1 MAVTKKP
8 VRRSSGD
15 DEPKEITINK
25 VKFYVVTPAQI
36 RAYHIEKDVLWAVGK
51 KFLHVHNMNWEQ
63 LYKAAG
69 YDEPNKL
76 DFAYP
81 EDWRRNNPD
90 VDRRFKKGDK
100 AAWYYGG
107 KDKIMGEPVWHSE
120 VQHKIIALAKR
131 KLGE

>member
-8 VRRSSGD
+8 ERRSSVD

-25 VKFYVVTPAQI
+25 VKFYVVTPAQV
-36 RAYHIEKDVLWAVGK
+36 RAYHIEKDVLWPVGK

-63 LYKAAG
+63 LYQAAG
-69 YDEPNKL
+69 YDTNKL

-81 EDWRRNNPD
+81 VQWRNANAD
-90 VDRRFKKGDK
+90 VDRRFKKGDY

-107 KDKIMGEPVWHSE
+107 NDKIFGEPVWHSE

-131 KLGE
+131 KLGG